1 MKKLTTIIVSVIAF
15 SGLYFSSYAKEIPY
29 TEDDRER
36 LIRVEVKLEEGL
48 KGSNQRIEGLEK
60 RIEEGERS
68 LNQRIEGLEKRIEG
82 VERSLNQRID
92 GLQNLLYI
100 VIGAIIAQII
110 GVVGFVLWD
119 RRTALEPA
127 IKKNKELEERQ
138 NRVEKIVKEIAIRN
152 PEVAE
157 ICKNLGL
164 L

>member
-1 MKKLTTIIVSVIAF
+1 MKKLPTFIISAIAL
-15 SGLYFSSYAKEIPY
+15 SGLYFNSYAKEIPY
-29 TEDDRER
+29 TDDDRER

-48 KGSNQRIEGLEK
+48 KGS
-60 RIEEGERS
+60 
-68 LNQRIEGLEKRIEG
+68 NQRIEGLEKRIEG